1 LLQGLLGFQGTQGLQ
16 GLSALQG
23 VQGIIGIQGIQGVQG
38 EIGLQ
43 GIQGVQGT
51 QGTQGLQGVQGV
63 QGTNAGVNNPAISVY
78 YDNNQTASAS
88 ATEQQ
93 ILINTTSA
101 TTGDITLSSNTLII
115 PTEETYRVTLLM
127 MLENTTG
134 TQQKSWA
141 WIRVNGTDIVGTTNL
156 VSVEAGEIVEQLVE
170 VITQFNPSDVLDFS
184 WEVTDVGLISKFVT
198 SGTNYPTG
206 GANKVDVYQISKVLD
221 PKNSSAKLTWTTGY
235 VNLTNGIDNQLPM
248 DLFTD
253 DGNALTSSNLSTSN
267 SAIQILETGAYQV
280 DTFSQLFDMGS
291 DMTLSHTLYTSTDG
305 TTWTFLT
312 ITSLQ
317 RYSGANTNQVQI
329 GTYVLRAFSL
339 PFYIQMRMQ
348 PSANS
353 PFPADFGS
361 PTNLMITKIA
371 NL

>member
-1 LLQGLLGFQGTQGLQ
+1 
-16 GLSALQG
+16 
-23 VQGIIGIQGIQGVQG
+23 
-38 EIGLQ
+38 
-43 GIQGVQGT
+43 
-51 QGTQGLQGVQGV
+51 
-63 QGTNAGVNNPAISVY
+63 
-78 YDNNQTASAS
+78 
-88 ATEQQ
+88 
-93 ILINTTSA
+93 
-101 TTGDITLSSNTLII
+101 
-115 PTEETYRVTLLM
+115 M

-170 VITQFNPSDVLDFS
+170 VITTFEPSDVLDFS

-198 SGTNYPTG
+198 SASNYPSG

-235 VNLTNGIDNQLPM
+235 VNLTNGVDNQIPFN
-248 DLFTD
+248 LFTE
-253 DGNALTSSNLSTSN
+253 DGNALTYSNLPTSN

-291 DMTLSHTLYTSTDG
+291 DMTLSHTLYTSTNG

-312 ITSLQ
+312 ITALQ
-317 RYSGANTNQVQI
+317 RYSGTNTNQVQI
-329 GTYVLRAFSL
+329 GTYVLRVLSL
-339 PFYIQMRMQ
+339 PFYVQMRLN

-353 PFPADFGS
+353 PFPADFGA